1 MKFNPNTEAFFG
13 AGALRS
19 KVSSVKGRTFTTYLE
34 AFRSS
39 GDADER
45 TLEKTLDSLFYRKYC
60 KSKYYFPIVANAL
73 VAGVFLSIALVWAG
87 FHMALPRQVEQAIR
101 QLPKETMVA
110 LTGAFIWGIYDIL
123 RVIPKFGPFK
133 SLGYRDPTAQ
143 TEDLYFKSMDNVV
156 DQYHRLVQKVNA
168 GDRNFPNRN
177 LDTGAVTRAAQYK
190 LADETYSQLARH
202 IAHNHFALTT
212 PALKANILEYF
223 ASGPAQHNIKP
234 REWRNTQAA
243 LTELKSATGQTLDL
257 GPQTSDLDTL
267 RKVYTLLD
275 VSTGEVADELF
286 GAPVSRGCEV
296 FPPVDILVPSPR
308 GS

>member
-1 MKFNPNTEAFFG
+1 
-13 AGALRS
+13 LRS

-45 TLEKTLDSLFYRKYC
+45 TLEKTLDSLFYRKYG

-87 FHMALPRQVEQAIR
+87 FHMALPSQVEQAMR

-168 GDRNFPNRN
+168 GDPNFP
-177 LDTGAVTRAAQYK
+177 TATW
-190 LADETYSQLARH
+190 
-202 IAHNHFALTT
+202 T
-212 PALKANILEYF
+212 P
-223 ASGPAQHNIKP
+223 
-234 REWRNTQAA
+234 
-243 LTELKSATGQTLDL
+243 
-257 GPQTSDLDTL
+257 
-267 RKVYTLLD
+267 
-275 VSTGEVADELF
+275 
-286 GAPVSRGCEV
+286 
-296 FPPVDILVPSPR
+296 VPSPAPLNTSWPMKPTVNWPATSPTIISR
-308 GS
+308 SPRQR